1 MQSETL
7 DASINQ
13 SSDSLDESNLTRQF
27 LNESMFA
34 IQGRNLKKTV
44 KRNTYG
50 IYKNNET
57 VLLSNVNIHITKGKI
72 YGLLGPS
79 GCGKTTL
86 LKCLIGLDT
95 INEGVIHVNNEL
107 RSQFN
112 FSKLNLN
119 KLGFM
124 PQDCCLYTDLTL
136 TESFYYFVEGNFGV

>member
-44 KRNTYG
+44 KRNNYG

-57 VLLSNVNIHITKGKI
+57 VLLSNVNIHITKGK
-72 YGLLGPS
+72 
-79 GCGKTTL
+79 
-86 LKCLIGLDT
+86 
-95 INEGVIHVNNEL
+95 
-107 RSQFN
+107 
-112 FSKLNLN
+112 
-119 KLGFM
+119 M
-124 PQDCCLYTDLTL
+124 
-136 TESFYYFVEGNFGV
+136 